1 MAEEKF
7 DSKSFNPQAFGA
19 YTERIPNLKRN
30 ELIKSRDLKG
40 NQDIKNTF
48 SSQTGTVYAVLPMH
62 GLIGGA
68 AQNYDGETD
77 LKSESTDI
85 FERGVVVV
93 GRMKGW
99 TERDFVTGGVSFMD
113 NVAAQV
119 NDYKAD
125 LDQTTLV
132 KILEGVFAMRKYY

>member
-1 MAEEKF
+1 
-7 DSKSFNPQAFGA
+7 
-19 YTERIPNLKRN
+19 
-30 ELIKSRDLKG
+30 
-40 NQDIKNTF
+40 
-48 SSQTGTVYAVLPMH
+48 MH